1 MQPKA
6 PTTHVGWVVGATAG
20 EVAGMGATVAPEEGR
35 SMERQANS
43 AQALA
48 RCAAAHTLPHVP
60 LNSTSSRP
68 EEEAEGEEGEEE
80 GAEEGDEVG
89 VMGCPVAGSTMRTGR
104 LKTGGGGGAGA
115 GGEGD
120 GGGGGEDRGPSVH
133 TTPAGS

>member
-1 MQPKA
+1 M
-6 PTTHVGWVVGATAG
+6 
-20 EVAGMGATVAPEEGR
+20 
-35 SMERQANS
+35 
-43 AQALA
+43 
-48 RCAAAHTLPHVP
+48 P

-120 GGGGGEDRGPSVH
+120 GGGGGEDRGPS
-133 TTPAGS
+133 AGKDVAPRWCFKLLMEAAC